1 MKRKLSLIAIVS
13 IVYANEIDIGE
24 IDVNKPMN
32 EVNGGGG
39 IQNIQVLKNIISV
52 IQSQI
57 KE

>member
-32 EVNGGGG
+32 EVNGGGVFK
-39 IQNIQVLKNIISV
+39 IFKF
-52 IQSQI
+52 
-57 KE
+57 

>member
-13 IVYANEIDIGE
+13 LVYANEIDIGE
-24 IDVNKPMN
+24 IDVNKPMY
-32 EVNGGGG
+32 EVNGGG